1 MLEQGPTSANLR
13 ALWGEG
19 VLPPYAVLLYP
30 GTDFGNIPIPENLQ
44 AELVQYLID
53 HPELLIDTPPELA
66 AIIAGLPTDV
76 ITDIE
81 VERRM
86 EQLRRAGLLT
96 GPNPGGT
103 YEEWIRNTVVNGVSA
118 ATVIDIA
125 DDHGITPDSFGVLD
139 GLQRIEDADGK
150 SFFMLDTDMSADAAR
165 NAVLMT
171 YIFNAG
177 TGYENGDFAP
187 TPYSSEEVQRII
199 DRQADNAWFSYEQDV
214 AFVHDN
220 GGRLVTTPNGM
231 LMGLGGNELQDV
243 FSQAGG
249 STWGEIFMINEDD
262 VEDPAERLEA
272 IIEQGTAPGSELD
285 LDQLLH
291 HEEIHSQQWADHGYA
306 GFIATYANESYDVVW
321 VDIDGDFN
329 PFPVPVL
336 VHRDGCGNSIE
347 EDAGLEDGGYE
358 ACG

>member
-1 MLEQGPTSANLR
+1 
-13 ALWGEG
+13 
-19 VLPPYAVLLYP
+19 
-30 GTDFGNIPIPENLQ
+30 
-44 AELVQYLID
+44 
-53 HPELLIDTPPELA
+53 
-66 AIIAGLPTDV
+66 
-76 ITDIE
+76 
-81 VERRM
+81 M
-86 EQLRRAGLLT
+86 EQLRRAGLLV

-214 AFVHDN
+214 AFVPHN

-291 HEEIHSQQWADHGYA
+291 HEEIHSQQWAEYGRLDYMLRY
-306 GFIATYANESYDVVW
+306 TDANTDLVWESDW
-321 VDIDGDFN
+321 GPFGHWEIQTVDG
-329 PFPVPVL
+329 
-336 VHRDGCGNSIE
+336 
-347 EDAGLEDGGYE
+347 EDNEYEVEAGLEDGGY
-358 ACG
+358 